1 MSALSE
7 ALIASVGVL
16 TSIGIACKFVWRE
29 ISKKFDKQDVRFR
42 NIEKQLLL
50 CQERENRMSEERVGF
65 LLVIDLLV
73 SELRRVRPKSAVL
86 MQARRLLD
94 SMKIAEA
101 DKLLTDSENKPAA

>member
-16 TSIGIACKFVWRE
+16 TTIGLAGKFVWRE
-29 ISKKFDKQDVRFR
+29 ISKKFDRQDARFKE
-42 NIEKQLLL
+42 IEKQLRL
-50 CQERENRMSEERVGF
+50 CQERESRHAEERVGF

-94 SMKIAEA
+94 GMKIAEA
-101 DKLLTDSENKPAA
+101 DKLLNDTDKP